1 METELTT
8 LEANTQEANTQE
20 ANTQEETTPE
30 ENRPEEEYDEFDDSI
45 FDLIEGRANAL
56 VSAALLI
63 VPIVIFTTAIPFTAG
78 GSYVVMICAGFALWR
93 ANKAANAYH
102 RFSYGRLPIRIPR
115 RGGGDDDDDEL
126 VVQPL
131 TPELSE
137 FLEKHAISAREAFT
151 HEKFNP
157 KDMNDPNSDLYKFI
171 YGAMLDK
178 DGNIINKDDIDT
190 LIAEQTKKDIL
201 DKLKNPEIQ
210 KSLTT
215 KIKQFT
221 HSYVSSIFNVAKIIA
236 AKKLGKGGKTRRRPK
251 RKRSKSK
258 RNQKKSNKRRA

>member
-1 METELTT
+1 
-8 LEANTQEANTQE
+8 
-20 ANTQEETTPE
+20 
-30 ENRPEEEYDEFDDSI
+30 
-45 FDLIEGRANAL
+45 LIEGRANAL
-56 VSAALLI
+56 ASAALLI

-78 GSYVVMICAGFALWR
+78 GSYVILICAGLAFWR
-93 ANKAANAYH
+93 ATKAGNAYAH
-102 RFSYGRLPIRIPR
+102 WSVGRLPIKIPR
-115 RGGGDDDDDEL
+115 KIPRNRVGVGGGDDEL
-126 VVQPL
+126 VVQRL

-190 LIAEQTKKDIL
+190 LIAEQTKRDIL
-201 DKLKNPEIQ
+201 YKLKNPEIQ
-210 KSLTT
+210 QLLTT
-215 KIKQFT
+215 KIEQFT

-251 RKRSKSK
+251 RKRSKTK
-258 RNQKKSNKRRA
+258 RNQKKSNKRRS

>member
-8 LEANTQEANTQE
+8 PEENTPEA
-20 ANTQEETTPE
+20 TTPE
-30 ENRPEEEYDEFDDSI
+30 ENRPEQDYYEFDDSI

-56 VSAALLI
+56 ASAALLI
-63 VPIVIFTTAIPFTAG
+63 VPLVIFTTAIPFTAG
-78 GSYVVMICAGFALWR
+78 GSFVVMICAGFAIWR
-93 ANKAANAYH
+93 GHKAANAYH
-102 RFSYGRLPIRIPR
+102 RLSYGRLPIRIPIPR
-115 RGGGDDDDDEL
+115 HGGGDDDDDEL
-126 VVQPL
+126 VVQRL

-151 HEKFNP
+151 HKKFNP

-201 DKLKNPEIQ
+201 NKLENPEIQ

-215 KIKQFT
+215 KIEQFAP
-221 HSYVSSIFNVAKIIA
+221 SYVSSIFNVAKISA
-236 AKKLGKGGKTRRRPK
+236 AKKLGRGGKTRRRPK